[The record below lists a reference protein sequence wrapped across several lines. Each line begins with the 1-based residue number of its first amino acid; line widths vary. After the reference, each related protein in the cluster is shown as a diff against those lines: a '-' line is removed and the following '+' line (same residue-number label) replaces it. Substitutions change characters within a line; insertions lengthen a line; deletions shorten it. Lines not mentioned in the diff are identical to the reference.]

1 MHSTQT
7 VAANFSF
14 VIFCLFAAALP
25 CWCDASQ
32 REGDAAGGGGRGKVA
47 AARALG
53 LQCKHACG
61 SLRYIIFIVFQV
73 LEDDA
78 SDAVLQRMR
87 DGDGSSSSSSS
98 NRMEELG
105 SMKGSVRPQVDPL
118 LLKFQTRV
126 SFNPDQVHP
135 TPFANTGFAHYV
147 TLVLQVLRY
156 CMHGPPLPLWLS
168 STPLPPPPPPCE
180 LCGGPRCFEFQVM
193 MLLLLLLLLMLMLLL
208 LLKPLLLLMLM
219 MRLLL
224 PLSLTTRRSCHS
236 CCT

>member
-98 NRMEELG
+98 NRMNR
-105 SMKGSVRPQVDPL
+105 MNRIATYFV
-118 LLKFQTRV
+118 
-126 SFNPDQVHP
+126 
-135 TPFANTGFAHYV
+135 
-147 TLVLQVLRY
+147 
-156 CMHGPPLPLWLS
+156 
-168 STPLPPPPPPCE
+168 
-180 LCGGPRCFEFQVM
+180 
-193 MLLLLLLLLMLMLLL
+193 
-208 LLKPLLLLMLM
+208 
-219 MRLLL
+219 
-224 PLSLTTRRSCHS
+224 
-236 CCT
+236 